1 MLTYILII
9 IVGFLF
15 LLVGADLLVKGS
27 SNIAIKFH
35 IPEMIIGLTIV
46 ALGTSAPE
54 LIITITSAINGSA
67 DLIIGNAIGSN
78 LCNLLLILGIMALIR
93 PILIDKDAKKI
104 HIPICLLASLI
115 ILFMELTQ
123 IFSSH
128 LYLDRLDG
136 FILIILFLMY
146 FSYPIIFEV
155 KKIKY
160 LYKNSSNVKTH
171 DGNSTKISNNK
182 KGNNNKYKSA
192 DSCKTLSNNTINVWS
207 SILSIILGV
216 VLLKYGGDFVV
227 DYSTKIA
234 KYFNISERVI
244 GLTILAI
251 GTAIPELVTSIIAT
265 IKKDTDLAVG
275 NLVGSC
281 VLNLLLVLGVGSII
295 TPLSFSTEF
304 TNNLIL
310 LCFST
315 FLIWLFNFI
324 GTKNTITRFKGIMLL
339 LIFSTY
345 MFSLFI

>member
-1 MLTYILII
+1 MFFYIFMCII
-9 IVGFLF
+9 GFI
-15 LLVGADLLVKGS
+15 LLVAGADLLVRGA
-27 SNIAIKFH
+27 SNIASKFH

-54 LIITITSAINGSA
+54 LIITINSALSGST

-78 LCNLLLILGIMALIR
+78 LCNLLFILGIMALIR
-93 PILIDKDAKKI
+93 PILIDKEAKKI
-104 HIPICLLASLI
+104 HIPICLSASLI
-115 ILFMELTQ
+115 ILFMEITQ
-123 IFSSH
+123 IFSNH

-136 FILIILFLMY
+136 FILIILFLIY
-146 FSYPIIFEV
+146 FSYPIILETKNIV
-155 KKIKY
+155 N
-160 LYKNSSNVKTH
+160 LYKDSKSVRIH
-171 DGNSTKISNNK
+171 DFNSTKTSNDIKNNSVNLCK
-182 KGNNNKYKSA
+182 TLNNNK
-192 DSCKTLSNNTINVWS
+192 INIWS
-207 SILSIILGV
+207 SILFIIIGV

-234 KYFNISERVI
+234 QHFNISERVI

-281 VLNLLLVLGVGSII
+281 VLNLLLVLGVGAII

>member
-1 MLTYILII
+1 MLTYILMII
-9 IVGFLF
+9 IGFLF
-15 LLVGADLLVKGS
+15 LLIGANLLVKGS
-27 SNIAIKFH
+27 SNIASKFH

-54 LIITITSAINGSA
+54 LIITITSAISGSS

-78 LCNLLLILGIMALIR
+78 LCNLLFILGIMALIS
-93 PILIDKDAKKI
+93 PILIDKEAKKI
-104 HIPICLLASLI
+104 HIPVSLLASLI

-123 IFSSH
+123 IFSNYF
-128 LYLDRLDG
+128 YLDRLDG
-136 FILIILFLMY
+136 FILIILFLIY

-155 KKIKY
+155 KKIIN
-160 LYKNSSNVKTH
+160 LYKTHRSVKNYKFDTSKDLNNRNENNFKNINKFENSS
-171 DGNSTKISNNK
+171 SK
-182 KGNNNKYKSA
+182 K
-192 DSCKTLSNNTINVWS
+192 INVLS
-207 SILSIILGV
+207 SILFIIIGV
-216 VLLKYGGDFVV
+216 ILLKYGGDFVV

-234 KYFNISERVI
+234 QHFNISERVI

-281 VLNLLLVLGVGSII
+281 VLNLLLVLGVGAII

-315 FLIWLFNFI
+315 FLIWLYNFI
-324 GTKNTITRFKGIMLL
+324 GTKNTITRFKGILLL
-339 LIFSTY
+339 LIFCAY
-345 MFSLFI
+345 MISLFI